1 MLHYLIRYLRK
12 TCTEHEHTTDTQ
24 NGKKKKRE
32 RTLLSLL
39 LQDCIFRSKFVLQF
53 KIIKN
58 KKEEI
63 KKKVQYW
70 RKEKKVT
77 KIIFTV
83 NVALRD

>member
-1 MLHYLIRYLRK
+1 MSIQLIHRM
-12 TCTEHEHTTDTQ
+12 E
-24 NGKKKKRE
+24 KKKRE